1 MAEAKPIW
9 ERIIELPL
17 SKLEHMNGFALDFGG
32 QHCRFF
38 LRNSKHLGLTD
49 CQTVPIDCSN

>member
-17 SKLEHMNGFALDFGG
+17 SKLEHMNGLALDFGG

-38 LRNSKHLGLTD
+38 CEILNIW
-49 CQTVPIDCSN
+49 V